1 MMAEDP
7 YEQAGLVRYERVGFN
22 GSLRAPGL

>member
-1 MMAEDP
+1 MAEDP
-7 YEQAGLVRYERVGFN
+7 YQQAGLVRYERVSFN